1 MFSDL
6 ETLVEHRAA
15 SRIAAQDASIFLP
28 DDADPA
34 TGGAIRAR
42 LGWIDLPAEMAD
54 HVTDLAAFTR
64 ECQADGLTDIY
75 VLGMGGSSLC
85 AEVLRDVLGNR
96 ALGRTRLIVLDTTD
110 ERAIRDVTDALVPE
124 RSLFL
129 VASKSGGTV
138 EVTSL
143 ERHFWSV
150 MSQHLGTKTDTHF
163 VAITDPGTALANWA
177 AESKYRRTFINN
189 PNVGGRYSA
198 LSFFGLVPAT
208 LVGITAES
216 VLQPGARMAA
226 ACAEDS
232 ADNPG
237 LELGSFLGT
246 NALAGRDKLTLLLSP
261 SLAPLGPWI
270 EQLVAESTGKDGHG
284 ILPVVDE
291 PVGPIEEYGADR
303 AFVIVHE
310 RAATDTVNMAAKL
323 KAADHAVF
331 EIHTSPDDLGA
342 EFYRWEFATAVAG
355 LMIGVNPFDE
365 PNVKAAKE
373 STARQLE
380 TRRTK
385 GAFQF
390 DPPFHREHGYARREL
405 TAAPPAE
412 GTPPGRYLAILD
424 YLPRDPKRA
433 PIIARLR
440 QALRRR
446 ARLATT
452 HGFGPRY
459 LHSTGQ
465 FHKGGPNTGTFLL
478 FTAVDAS
485 ATPVPGSDYTFS
497 VLKYAQALGDFEALA
512 DAGRAV
518 IHYHFEDPAV
528 DPSVELEK
536 VVKGLL

>member
-6 ETLVEHRAA
+6 QTLVEHRAA
-15 SRIAAQDASIFLP
+15 SRIAAQEASIFLP
-28 DDADPA
+28 DDADPS
-34 TGGAIRAR
+34 TGDAIRAR

-54 HVTDLAAFTR
+54 HVTELADFAR
-64 ECQADGLTDIY
+64 ECQTDGLTDIY

-85 AEVLRDVLGNR
+85 AEVLRDVLGTR
-96 ALGRTRLIVLDTTD
+96 ALGRTKLVVLDTTD

-124 RSLFL
+124 HSLFL
-129 VASKSGGTV
+129 VASKSGGTI

-150 MSQHLGTKTDTHF
+150 MSQHLGTSTDAHF
-163 VAITDPGTALANWA
+163 AAITDPGTTLANWA

-198 LSFFGLVPAT
+198 LSFFGLVPAALIGVT
-208 LVGITAES
+208 PES
-216 VLQPGARMAA
+216 VLQPAARLAA

-237 LELGSFLGT
+237 LALGAFLGT
-246 NALAGRDKLTLLLSP
+246 NALAGRDKLTLILSQ
-261 SLAPLGPWI
+261 SLTSLGPWI
-270 EQLVAESTGKDGHG
+270 EQLVAESTGKDGRG
-284 ILPVVDE
+284 VLPVVDE
-291 PVGPIEEYGADR
+291 PFGPIDEYGTDR
-303 AFVIVHE
+303 MFVVVHE
-310 RAATDTVNMAAKL
+310 QAATETVKTAAKL
-323 KAADHAVF
+323 RAAGHPVF
-331 EIHTSPDDLGA
+331 EIHSSPADLGA
-342 EFYRWEFATAVAG
+342 DFYRWEFATAVAG

-365 PNVKAAKE
+365 PNVKAAKA

-385 GAFQF
+385 GSFQF

-405 TAAPPAE
+405 VAAPSEA
-412 GTPPGRYLAILD
+412 GTAGGRYVAILD

-433 PIIARLR
+433 PIITRLR
-440 QALRRR
+440 QVLRRR
-446 ARLATT
+446 TRLATT
-452 HGFGPRY
+452 HGIGPRY

-478 FTAVDAS
+478 FTAADNG